1 MQAKQGS
8 VQLGGQK
15 VVTQGIS
22 STTSVQTSYP
32 GATVTVFNR
41 GTTTLA
47 SIFSDNIGT
56 ALSNPFTSSAINGDF
71 IFYAANGRYDVQ
83 LSGAGMPATETIPDI
98 LLNDPSGNT
107 AITGN
112 LTVSGTFV
120 VAGVSSF
127 ADGTAA
133 ASSIAFINN
142 ANRGIYNDT
151 ANSGVGIAVGGTEI
165 VAVLAGG
172 VAVSGN
178 VQVPSNKVI
187 GFTSGSF
194 TAPIDT
200 ALSRISSQN
209 IAVGN
214 GTPGDFSANLKVNN
228 LITTAGMQQ
237 GVAANGLS
245 ITDFAGVSHFF
256 ISATAP
262 YINTFISGNGSGVVF
277 LGSGNKTSVDDVT
290 GIISMSGSTSGTTQ
304 IKPSAIASGTLTLPA
319 ATDTLVGKATTDT
332 LTNKTLTTPII
343 SSISNTGVLTLP
355 TSTDT
360 LVGRA
365 TTDTLTNKT
374 VGAGGLA
381 GLTPKQTNF
390 LVNGTFTIPA
400 GVTAVKV
407 TVVGGGGAGG
417 GSTATNNGGGGGS
430 GAVAVKWLSS
440 LTPGL
445 TIAVTVGAGGVGVS
459 AAGGN
464 NGASSIIASGTQAI
478 TTVTAF
484 GGFGGA
490 STGAPSAGGGAGTQA
505 TNGDINSGGNGGTSA
520 YASTIGGTGGA
531 GPFGGAGQ
539 SASASAGNAASGP
552 GAGGGGAGAA
562 GNAAGGNGAAGIVL
576 FEYVI

>member
-133 ASSIAFINN
+133 APSITFTNN
-142 ANRGIYNDT
+142 SNRGIFNDT
-151 ANSGVGIAVGGTEI
+151 ANGGVGIAVGGVQI
-165 VAVLAGG
+165 AAIGSAGAAFNGSVG
-172 VAVSGN
+172 VPASKLLV
-178 VQVPSNKVI
+178 
-187 GFTSGSF
+187 FTSGNFLASV
-194 TAPIDT
+194 DT
-200 ALSRISSQN
+200 GISRLGAASL
-209 IAVGN
+209 AFGN
-214 GTPGDFSANLKVNN
+214 GFQGDFSATAKAANFVS
-228 LITTAGMQQ
+228 TAGLQQ
-237 GVAANGLS
+237 GTATTGMGLV
-245 ITDFAGVSHFF
+245 DFNGVSHLF
-256 ISATAP
+256 ISGTAP
-262 YINTFISGNGSGVVF
+262 YTNTFLSGNGSGVVF
-277 LGSGNKTSVDDVT
+277 LGTAGKTSVDDIT
-290 GIISMSGSTSGTTQ
+290 GIIVMSGSTSGTTQ
-304 IKPSAIASGTLTLPA
+304 IKPSAIASGVLTLPA

-332 LTNKTLTTPII
+332 LTNKTLTAPVI

-355 TSTDT
+355 ASTDT

-374 VGAGGLA
+374 VGSGGLA

-430 GAVAVKWLSS
+430 GAVAVKWLSG

-464 NGASSIIASGTQAI
+464 NGANSIIASGTQAI

-562 GNAAGGNGAAGIVL
+562 GNAAGGSGAAGIVL